1 VDATEWDGRYGNS
14 ELLWGADPNRFVAA
28 ELQDATPGRALDV
41 ACGEGRNAIWLAA
54 RGWEAVGVDFSRV
67 ALERAAE
74 LAERAGVANRVRW
87 VTADVVE
94 DPLPTGPFDAVVVAY
109 LHLPAPAR
117 QKVVAAAAG
126 ELSAGGRLVVVG
138 HDLTNLT
145 EGVGGPQ
152 DPTVLFTPD
161 DVVDDLHTLTD
172 VTIERSERVRRTV
185 PTPEGERQAVDAL
198 VVARRSG

>member
-1 VDATEWDGRYGNS
+1 VDATEWDGRYGTA

-28 ELQDATPGRALDV
+28 ELEDVTPGRALDV
-41 ACGEGRNAIWLAA
+41 ACGEGRNAIWLAG

-67 ALERAAE
+67 GLERAAE
-74 LAERAGVANRVRW
+74 LAERAGVASRVRW
-87 VTADVVE
+87 VEADVVE
-94 DPLPTGPFDAVVVAY
+94 GTLPAGPFDAVVVAY

-117 QKVVAAAAG
+117 RKVIVAAAG
-126 ELSAGGRLVVVG
+126 ELAPGGRLVVVG

-161 DVVDDLHTLTD
+161 DVVADLRTLTE
-172 VTIERSERVRRTV
+172 VTVERAERVRRTV
-185 PTPEGERQAVDAL
+185 PTAEGERLAIDAL